1 MPKYPW
7 RSYSPLR
14 THDFDD
20 GLVVKGREPGQLF
33 VCRNCQRRFKYDSS
47 MHETW
52 AVGKARSFLALESAV
67 SLRWIS
73 EGCAGGPSL
82 ADEDDS
88 KRVKRRA
95 A

>member
-20 GLVVKGREPGQLF
+20 GVPLKGREPGQLF
-33 VCRNCQRRFKYDSS
+33 ICRNCQRRFKYDSS
-47 MHETW
+47 MHATW
-52 AVGKARSFLALESAV
+52 AVGKAPRFLGLDSSV
-67 SLRWIS
+67 TRRWLS
-73 EGCAGGPSL
+73 EGCAGGPSH

-88 KRVKRRA
+88 KRIKRRVA
-95 A
+95 